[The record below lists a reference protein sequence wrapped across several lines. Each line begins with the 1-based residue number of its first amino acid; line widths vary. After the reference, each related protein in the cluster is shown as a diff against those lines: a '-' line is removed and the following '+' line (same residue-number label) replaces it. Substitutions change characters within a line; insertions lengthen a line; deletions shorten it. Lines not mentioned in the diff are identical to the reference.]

1 MTSDIREGIIFNNVL
16 NPEGLIEHV
25 KVQAEKTVFRNL
37 SASSILFSVR
47 VLDKEKETLDLVMLC
62 SKKNIDD
69 MPEVE
74 ESISI
79 FDTIGGRAV
88 IEKKPIHVPMIKDEP
103 SFYPRGQVISS
114 AGFKSMLALPLYIRD
129 LVIGAVQIYTDV
141 EEYEF
146 NRQEMESI
154 SEFCALVVLMIIAE
168 RGHKKNARLM
178 KRLNES
184 EKYLQIRKH
193 AASITHDIRN
203 SLVQS
208 IGGWANNIV
217 RVVNGA
223 SSYGNLS
230 DKEKLDKIESAASMI
245 EKEAEGMSK
254 RLSTILN
261 YGSANEVPVMEQ
273 VGIFGFVKGIVNLF
287 LQNGSNIEVYKG
299 DSSGGRGGFDE
310 FFIGIDK
317 SQMEDVVRELLNN
330 ACRAVSKDEVKDKSI
345 VCRVFRYKEDGRN
358 SICIEI
364 INEGVISEENLKH
377 IFDPFFTLNSV
388 GGTGLGLPGALV
400 KVRAHGGKIK
410 VHSGCKKVPEGY
422 TSFRVYIP
430 INQGD

>member
-1 MTSDIREGIIFNNVL
+1 MTPDMKEWIISNHGL
-16 NPEGLIEHV
+16 NPESLIEHV
-25 KVQAEKTVFRNL
+25 KIQAEKTVFKNL
-37 SASSILFSVR
+37 SASSLLFSVR

-62 SKKNIDD
+62 SKKDIDN

-88 IEKKPIHVPMIKDEP
+88 IEKQPVHVPMIKDEP
-103 SFYPRGQVISS
+103 SFYPRGQVISD

-141 EEYEF
+141 EEYKF

-178 KRLNES
+178 KRLHES

-208 IGGWANNIV
+208 IGGWANNIT
-217 RVVNGA
+217 RVINGE
-223 SSYGNLS
+223 SNYGDLS
-230 DKEKLDKIESAASMI
+230 DKERLDKIKLAASTI

-254 RLSTILN
+254 RLSMILN
-261 YGSANEVPVMEQ
+261 YGSANKVPIIEQ
-273 VGIFGFVKGIVNLF
+273 VGIFGFVKDIVNLF
-287 LQNGSNIEVYKG
+287 PQNDSSIDVHKG
-299 DSSGGRGGFDE
+299 DSNGKRGDFDE

-317 SQMEDVVRELLNN
+317 SQMETVICELLNN
-330 ACRAVSKDEVKDKSI
+330 ACRAVSKDGVKDKSI
-345 VCRVFRYKEDGRN
+345 ACRVFHYKEDGRN
-358 SICIEI
+358 SMCIEI

-377 IFDPFFTLNSV
+377 IFDPFFTLDSI

-410 VHSGCKKVPEGY
+410 VHSGCKKVPKGC